1 MCHFEQISDELKSQ
15 KPTRGLPTYQA
26 GEHTCILKEEIP
38 FLSCKRVKLSA
49 TWRPNGETFNFDRQI
64 FGQKTAFL
72 QHSLLT
78 EPSAP
83 TARPP
88 AGGSLRSPT
97 PPAARR
103 IEKKNV
109 EEKI

>member
-1 MCHFEQISDELKSQ
+1 MCHFKQISDELKSQ

-72 QHSLLT
+72 QHG
-78 EPSAP
+78 P
-83 TARPP
+83 
-88 AGGSLRSPT
+88 GGDRSKVVHNGIRLVGLANSPN
-97 PPAARR
+97 
-103 IEKKNV
+103 ESK
-109 EEKI
+109 